1 MGCSLKWNTDLVC
14 KSFFEMIFLSVILLF
29 IFFFWACRLRRRR
42 PVPSP
47 RPGVVC
53 PQSHKKSFLRSLFCG
68 SGTSPP
74 GPCGLST
81 YRLTPG
87 RARGWRCCY
96 ISLLSVLIFFIVIRI
111 VNSFHKHFAVVY
123 FRGQCIVQ
131 KSFQNITFC
140 RT

>member
-74 GPCGLST
+74 DLAGFPPTTSRCGDGNQNPKNKKIKLFGFIKT
-81 YRLTPG
+81 NT
-87 RARGWRCCY
+87 
-96 ISLLSVLIFFIVIRI
+96 IFVILFIKT
-111 VNSFHKHFAVVY
+111 NKY
-123 FRGQCIVQ
+123 F
-131 KSFQNITFC
+131 KPTNIGFYL
-140 RT
+140 